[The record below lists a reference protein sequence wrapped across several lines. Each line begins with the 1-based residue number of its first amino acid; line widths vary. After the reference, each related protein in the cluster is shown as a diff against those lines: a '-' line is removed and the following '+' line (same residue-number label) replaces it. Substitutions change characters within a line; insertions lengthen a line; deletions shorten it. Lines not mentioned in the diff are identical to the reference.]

1 MKRFKFVSDNSS
13 SASQPVRSK
22 STKMN
27 RKPRSEDHCIDDT
40 QIARILSNK
49 TTTVTGAF
57 ISVLEVKD
65 TRYDIGVYGN
75 FLAEIPRRLVTSA
88 ALDASSDE
96 NTNHGEML
104 IYLLNAGAAQGWKD
118 NAIGIQSLKL
128 QVLAKVPEYLRNLE
142 IHLPVIKST
151 YHQMKIDLSTLRH
164 SLENL
169 GRAPHTKTLHS
180 RFQAVYS
187 LILAFTNIL
196 NTFLR
201 AFPHDDNSLLPES
214 VAYFDETISL
224 AEDALQYRPSGSST
238 MPLVPTS
245 AWVATNDSSRRSK
258 VEKLL
263 EEYQSDFSILN
274 WMEIAFWLEARRGS
288 VYASFQ
294 NYGVTTAKLSN
305 GI

>member
-1 MKRFKFVSDNSS
+1 MESIRNPKL
-13 SASQPVRSK
+13 QW
-22 STKMN
+22 T
-27 RKPRSEDHCIDDT
+27 
-40 QIARILSNK
+40 ARLGK
-49 TTTVTGAF
+49 LTEA
-57 ISVLEVKD
+57 
-65 TRYDIGVYGN
+65 R
-75 FLAEIPRRLVTSA
+75 
-88 ALDASSDE
+88 
-96 NTNHGEML
+96 
-104 IYLLNAGAAQGWKD
+104 D

-224 AEDALQYRPSGSST
+224 AEDALQYRPLGSST